1 MCPILLMIGWRLL
14 MKKRRKKIYFQRS
27 NPIARD
33 LRTSKYQTRIIK
45 NKKKEVRNDSG
56 FDKRSVLDGW

>member
-1 MCPILLMIGWRLL
+1 